1 MTAAKDTEMQWMD
14 SLAAY
19 KLCSKNW
26 LSHFSNPAR
35 CLEKA
40 ELIHKSQ
47 DFLVP
52 QVLARSGGLDWSLMM
67 ITVGAI
73 FVHDRQTVPM

>member
-1 MTAAKDTEMQWMD
+1 MTAAEDTQTQRMD
-14 SLAAY
+14 SLAGY

-26 LSHFSNPAR
+26 LSCFSDPAW

-47 DFLVP
+47 DFLVSP
-52 QVLARSGGLDWSLMM
+52 GCQAV
-67 ITVGAI
+67 V
-73 FVHDRQTVPM
+73 